1 MAQPTQEQV
10 SKLEAAML
18 EQFALLA
25 EAAAL
30 RLGLARQFGLD
41 GAPFLKFNAVYAKLV
56 DKWIQR
62 EVKYETELV
71 KKHIYGIIASG
82 DLKREDFFYSKG
94 IPKLIALTKKWT
106 KEKTTSGIGFIP
118 LLVWAA
124 VALAGLF
131 TAATITDDLT
141 TTAQEKAE
149 LLEATQRTAQELGLT
164 PEQASG
170 IITQT
175 QQEASEGSGLGSTV
189 KTVGILVVLAM
200 LGPPII
206 QSFTNNKK

>member
-18 EQFALLA
+18 DLFALLA

-30 RLGLARQFGLD
+30 RLGLAREFGLD
-41 GAPFLKFNAVYAKLV
+41 NPKFLAFNDKYVQLV
-56 DKWIQR
+56 NKWMDR
-62 EVKYETELV
+62 EIKYESALV
-71 KKHIYGIIASG
+71 KQHIYGLIASG

-94 IPKLIALTKKWT
+94 VPKLMFLVNKWN
-106 KEKTTSGIGFIP
+106 KEKATSGIGFIP

-131 TAATITDDLT
+131 TAATVTDDLT

-149 LLEATQRTAQELGLT
+149 LLEVTRKTALDLGLT
-164 PEQASG
+164 AEQASG
-170 IITQT
+170 LITQT
-175 QQEASEGSGLGSTV
+175 QQQASEGGLGSTV
-189 KTVGILVVLAM
+189 KWIGTLVALAL

-206 QSFTNNKK
+206 ESLTKTKK